1 MLNQDND
8 DHIKKVLGEPYP
20 VELSDQAYKIRRNLL
35 SVSSIV
41 LIMHFLGIS
50 LADENITFFSLTLK
64 GIKSN
69 TIYIILLSLTVY
81 FSFYF
86 LWTILESVI
95 YWILRLTGTRNLYS
109 GGFYYHTQDVGDEK
123 QTTLYKWWLTNKRDT
138 NKIYDDIKEIK
149 ILLET
154 KKQES
159 LKEIN
164 ELSRKL
170 DTISNS
176 VSDLNNFFQNDR
188 FCCAIRRFDCTFK
201 YFIYSQSIKRLI
213 IEAFFPLAM
222 GLFSTCILIYKIFFQ

>member
-8 DHIKKVLGEPYP
+8 DYIKKVLGEPYP

-86 LWTILESVI
+86 LWIVYESII
-95 YWILRLTGTRNLYS
+95 YCILRLTATRNFYS
-109 GGFYYHTQDVGDEK
+109 GGFYDHIQDLGDER
-123 QTTLYKWWLTNKRDT
+123 QATIYRWWIKNKHDT
-138 NKIYDDIKEIK
+138 NKIYDNIKEIK
-149 ILLET
+149 LLLET

-159 LKEIN
+159 PKEIN
-164 ELSRKL
+164 ELSKKL
-170 DTISNS
+170 ETISNS
-176 VSDLNNFFQNDR
+176 VSDLNKFFQNDR
-188 FCCAIRRFDCTFK
+188 FCCAIKRFDSTFK
-201 YFIYSQSIKRLI
+201 NFIYSQSIKRLM
-213 IEAFFPLAM
+213 IEVTLPLAM
-222 GLFSTCILIYKIFFQ
+222 GFFSICILVYKIFFQ

>member
-1 MLNQDND
+1 MINQDND
-8 DHIKKVLGEPYP
+8 DHIKQVLGEPYP
-20 VELSDQAYKIRRNLL
+20 VELPDQAYKVRRNLL

-81 FSFYF
+81 FSCYF
-86 LWTILESVI
+86 AFIVYESIIHCV
-95 YWILRLTGTRNLYS
+95 LRLTATRNLYN
-109 GGFYYHTQDVGDEK
+109 GGFYHYTQDVGDEK
-123 QTTLYKWWLTNKRDT
+123 HGTIYRWWINNKRNT

-159 LKEIN
+159 SNEIN

-176 VSDLNNFFQNDR
+176 VSDLNKFFQNDR
-188 FCCAIRRFDCTFK
+188 FCCAIKRFDSTFK
-201 YFIYSQSIKRLI
+201 NFIYSQSIKRLTIEI
-213 IEAFFPLAM
+213 ILPLAT
-222 GLFSTCILIYKIFFQ
+222 GLFSTGILVYKIFFQ